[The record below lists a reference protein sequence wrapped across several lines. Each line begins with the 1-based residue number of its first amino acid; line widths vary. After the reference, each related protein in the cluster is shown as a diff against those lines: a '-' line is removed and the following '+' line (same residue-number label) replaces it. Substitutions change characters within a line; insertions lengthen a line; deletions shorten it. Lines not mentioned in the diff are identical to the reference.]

1 MHNKYIPL
9 TTYVSYQAN
18 DKYIP
23 FTTYG
28 TQLPNDKQIP
38 AARRIDFKT
47 IYYYCCD
54 IDNPTVASPLLYN
67 KTNTNI

>member
-1 MHNKYIPL
+1 MHNIYIPF
-9 TTYVSYQAN
+9 TKYVSYQAN

-23 FTTYG
+23 LTTYR

-47 IYYYCCD
+47 IYYYC
-54 IDNPTVASPLLYN
+54 
-67 KTNTNI
+67 